1 MPDPRKQS
9 VAQGVNFGITAPGT
23 LPRDVQE
30 FLAFRERWIAEQ
42 MRGLYSEYPASPGF
56 EWPGTIESAGMVSR
70 LRKMGYEDDDSM
82 SYPDRM
88 VGQLRQYMN
97 QQYAQQEPRSE
108 GIFRR
113 LLGIG

>member
-1 MPDPRKQS
+1 MMGPNRQV
-9 VAQGVNFGITAPGT
+9 VAPGANFGITAPGT

-30 FLAFRERWIAEQ
+30 FLAFREKWIAEQ
-42 MRGLYSEYPASPGF
+42 MRGLYSQYPATGDPLSAGN
-56 EWPGTIESAGMVSR
+56 IEAAGMVKR
-70 LRKMGYEDDDSM
+70 LRDMGYEDDDSM